1 MAAHILALDF
11 DGVIC
16 DSAGECLFTSYSYY
30 APIAGL
36 TPAPGLDEIPEGLR
50 KKFYRI
56 RPFIRDGKDYMLIL
70 YFITNGIPIEMQEDF
85 DQRSRDHLDRVCQEV
100 GAADAKELEEL
111 FQRKRREIRA
121 RNETAWLGLNPLYR
135 GLEEGLL
142 ACKDRFDRIYVTT
155 SKPTDAVLEIL
166 TYHRIPLPE
175 NHIYGYDKVK
185 KGLGKNGHLNKV
197 HELTGAPFE
206 EIHLVDDQV
215 SHLKAARQLGA
226 NCYHASWG
234 YTTEQQQE
242 EADTAG
248 IPRLN
253 QEAMVDWMAQL
264 LRQPKY
270 PIS

>member
-1 MAAHILALDF
+1 MASQILALDF

-36 TPAPGLDEIPEGLR
+36 APAPHLDEIPESLR

-70 YFITNGIPIEMQEDF
+70 YFITKGIPIKIQEDF

-100 GAADAKELEEL
+100 GAADSKELEEL
-111 FQRKRREIRA
+111 FQGKRRDIRA
-121 RNETAWLGLNPLYR
+121 RNETTWLGLNPLYPE
-135 GLEEGLL
+135 LEEGLL
-142 ACKDRFDRIYVTT
+142 ACQDRFDQIYVTT
-155 SKPTDAVLEIL
+155 SKPTDAVVEIL
-166 TYHRIPLPE
+166 SHHRIPLPE
-175 NHIYGYDKVK
+175 NHIYGYDKVQK
-185 KGLGKNGHLNKV
+185 DRGKNGHLKTV

-226 NCYHASWG
+226 NSYHASWG
-234 YTTEQQQE
+234 YTTVQQQE
-242 EADTAG
+242 EAEAAG
-248 IPRLN
+248 ITRLN
-253 QEAMVDWMAQL
+253 QETMAGWMAQF
-264 LRQPKY
+264 LREP
-270 PIS
+270 